1 MTAEQLEAIR
11 LWKEEQARREAA
23 VKAKI
28 LYEKQKKARA
38 NWRIQTFTDFVGGQH
53 VDGYWTMD

>member
-28 LYEKQKKARA
+28 LYEK
-38 NWRIQTFTDFVGGQH
+38 
-53 VDGYWTMD
+53 